1 MGGIDSIDR
10 VSTHRAT
17 RMTRDARRHQVLAVA
32 LDLFARDGFHHVSM
46 DDIAERAEVSKPVL
60 YRHFPSK
67 LDLYLAVVDHRGEA
81 LVAAVD
87 EALAGVG
94 ARPLAAGQAV
104 VEAVAEALVRAYV
117 RFVADSGDSF
127 ALLFE
132 SDVTH
137 DDVVRE
143 RVEHASREVAGALR
157 RGLVETTALS
167 EDEADLVATVLLSM
181 ATATA
186 TWTYRSDAVP
196 VEVAIELISTLVW
209 GGVSGL
215 ARARPSAG
223 EPGAP

>member
-1 MGGIDSIDR
+1 MSP
-10 VSTHRAT
+10 SRAT
-17 RMTRDARRHQVLAVA
+17 RMPRDERRTQVLEVA

-67 LDLYLAVVDHRGEA
+67 LDLYLAVVDHRGDA

-87 EALAGVG
+87 EALAGIG
-94 ARPLAAGQAV
+94 TRPPATGKVVVQAIT
-104 VEAVAEALVRAYV
+104 EALVGAYV

-137 DDVVRE
+137 DDAVRE
-143 RVEHASREVAGALR
+143 RVEHASREVAATLR
-157 RGLVETTALS
+157 RGLREATGLS
-167 EDEADLVATVLLSM
+167 EDEAGLVATVLLSM

-186 TWTYRSDAVP
+186 TSTYRSDAVP
-196 VEVAIELISTLVW
+196 VEAAIDLVSRLVW

-215 ARARPSAG
+215 VRARPSAG
-223 EPGAP
+223 DPAAP

>member
-1 MGGIDSIDR
+1 MS
-10 VSTHRAT
+10 
-17 RMTRDARRHQVLAVA
+17 RDARRHQVLEVA
-32 LDLFARDGFHHVSM
+32 LDLFSRDGFHHVSM
-46 DDIAERAEVSKPVL
+46 DDIAERAAVSKPVL

-94 ARPLAAGQAV
+94 ARPLVGGQAA

-117 RFVADSGDSF
+117 RFVTDSGESF

-143 RVEHASREVAGALR
+143 RVEHASRQVAATLR
-157 RGLVETTALS
+157 RGLLETTGLGA
-167 EDEADLVATVLLSM
+167 DEADLVATVLLSM

-186 TWTYRSDAVP
+186 TSTHRSDRVP
-196 VEVAIELISTLVW
+196 VEVAIDLISTLVW

-215 ARARPSAG
+215 ARARPSADS
-223 EPGAP
+223 PTAP

>member
-1 MGGIDSIDR
+1 MP
-10 VSTHRAT
+10 
-17 RMTRDARRHQVLAVA
+17 RDERRLQVLEVA
-32 LDLFARDGFHHVSM
+32 LDLFSRDGFHHVSM
-46 DDIAERAEVSKPVL
+46 DDIADRANVSKPVL

-104 VEAVAEALVRAYV
+104 VQSVAEAIVSAYV
-117 RFVADSGDSF
+117 HFVAESGDSF

-137 DDVVRE
+137 DDAVRE
-143 RVEHASREVAGALR
+143 RVEHASREVALALK
-157 RGLVETTALS
+157 RGLQSSTELGP
-167 EDEADLVATVLLSM
+167 DEAELVATVLLSM

-186 TWTYRSDAVP
+186 TFTYRAGTVPVDDAVDL
-196 VEVAIELISTLVW
+196 VGRVVW

-215 ARARPSAG
+215 PRPRPSASDPAG
-223 EPGAP
+223 P

>member
-1 MGGIDSIDR
+1 MSP
-10 VSTHRAT
+10 SRAT
-17 RMTRDARRHQVLAVA
+17 RMPRDERRNQVLEVA
-32 LDLFARDGFHHVSM
+32 LDLFSRDGFHHVSM

-87 EALAGVG
+87 EALAGIG
-94 ARPLAAGQAV
+94 TRPLASGKV
-104 VEAVAEALVRAYV
+104 VVQEITEALVRGYV
-117 RFVADSGDSF
+117 RFVAESGDSF

-137 DDVVRE
+137 DDAVRG
-143 RVEHASREVAGALR
+143 RVEHASRQVALTLR
-157 RGLVETTALS
+157 RGLREATGLS

-186 TWTYRSDAVP
+186 TSTYRSDAVP
-196 VEVAIELISTLVW
+196 VESAIDLISRLVW

-215 ARARPSAG
+215 VRDRPSAG
-223 EPGAP
+223 EPTAP